1 MTMKYRLENSW
12 FGHRALGL
20 GLFTLF
26 LSSCNVEST
35 AEDTGGVDDGLGGMT
50 STGDV
55 CPSGAV
61 VVLTDYV
68 STQVA
73 LSDLS
78 GQTKSA
84 SFLSTG
90 STQTDGLAFA
100 LSGDVALPS
109 ARPMSGQIVLLDR
122 FGTNVVTWADSR
134 SAEVTA
140 QLPVG
145 TGFESNPQDYLE
157 VNEELALVSRWG
169 QNSAPGSEDFDEG
182 GDLLLIDLGEHEIVG
197 NLLMPAADELP
208 ARPGPLALI
217 GEEVIVTLD
226 RIALD
231 FSETGEAMLA
241 GVDLSGEEVLWEE
254 TLQGRKACGRATLS
268 PDGSRFAVVCTGA
281 LTASGE
287 TESITQSAVLLFD
300 STARPLRELG
310 TYEASDLLG
319 VPLQADVEFVHDGL
333 VLLKTQTP
341 WGGEGNNQLF
351 SLDLESGETQELL
364 EASPDAD
371 GNGQGLVYGGLM
383 CAPEC
388 GEYCLMADTD
398 EGVLQRIL
406 VGSDGRLTVD
416 TPVTVEDRVGLPPT
430 SIAPR

>member
-1 MTMKYRLENSW
+1 MKHNIKNIWCGR
-12 FGHRALGL
+12 GALGL
-20 GLFTLF
+20 SAFVLF
-26 LSSCNVEST
+26 LSGCNVEST
-35 AEDTGGVDDGLGGMT
+35 AEDTGGVDDGMGGMT
-50 STGDV
+50 SSGEA

-78 GQTKSA
+78 GQTQSA

-90 STQTDGLAFA
+90 STETDGLAFA

-122 FGTNVVTWADSR
+122 FGTNVITWAESR
-134 SAEVTA
+134 SAEVTV

-157 VNEELALVSRWG
+157 VSETLALVSRWG

-182 GDLLLIDLGEHEIVG
+182 GDLLLIDLEEHEIVG
-197 NLLMPAADELP
+197 NLLMPTADELP

-217 GEEVIVTLD
+217 GDEVIVTLD

-231 FSETGEAMLA
+231 FSKTGEAMLA
-241 GVDLSGEEVLWEE
+241 GVDLSGEGVLWEE
-254 TLQGRKACGRATLS
+254 TLGGRKACGRATLS

-287 TESITQSAVLLFD
+287 TESISQSALLLFD
-300 STARPLRELG
+300 ATERPLRELG
-310 TYEASDLLG
+310 TYEAQDLLG
-319 VPLQADVEFVHDGL
+319 VPLQADVEFVLDGL

-341 WGGEGNNQLF
+341 WGREGNNQLF
-351 SLDLESGETQELL
+351 SLDLESGETHELL
-364 EASPDAD
+364 EASADAD
-371 GNGQGLVYGGLM
+371 GSGKGLVYGGMM

-388 GEYCLMADTD
+388 AEYCLMTDTD

-406 VGSDGRLTVD
+406 VGTDGRLTVD

-430 SIAPR
+430 SISPR

>member
-1 MTMKYRLENSW
+1 MKHNMKNIWLRR
-12 FGHRALGL
+12 GALGL
-20 GLFTLF
+20 SSFTLL
-26 LSSCNVEST
+26 LSGCNVEST
-35 AEDTGGVDDGLGGMT
+35 AENTGGVDDGMGGMT
-50 STGDV
+50 STSEV

-78 GQTKSA
+78 GQTQSA

-109 ARPMSGQIVLLDR
+109 ARPLSNQIVLLDR
-122 FGTNVVTWADSR
+122 FGTNVITWAEPS
-134 SAEVTA
+134 SAEVIA

-157 VNEELALVSRWG
+157 VSETLALVSRWG
-169 QNSAPGSEDFDEG
+169 QNSVPGSEDFDEG
-182 GDLLLIDLGEHEIVG
+182 GDLILIDLKEHEIVG
-197 NLLMPAADELP
+197 NLLMPTADDLP
-208 ARPGPLALI
+208 ARPGALALV
-217 GEEVIVTLD
+217 GDEVIVTLD

-241 GVDLSGEEVLWEE
+241 GVDLSGEEVLWET
-254 TLQGRKACGRATLS
+254 TLEGRKACGRATLS

-281 LTASGE
+281 LNASGE
-287 TESITQSAVLLFD
+287 TESISQSAVLLFD
-300 STARPLRELG
+300 ATERPLRELA
-310 TYEASDLLG
+310 TYEADELLG
-319 VPLQADVEFVHDGL
+319 VPLQADVEFVHDDL

-351 SLDLESGETQELL
+351 SLDLESGETRELL
-364 EASPDAD
+364 EASAD
-371 GNGQGLVYGGLM
+371 GEGNGKGLVYGGMM

-406 VGSDGRLTVD
+406 IDSDGDLSVD
-416 TPVTVEDRVGLPPT
+416 SPVTIEDRVGLPPT
-430 SIAPR
+430 SISPR

>member
-1 MTMKYRLENSW
+1 MKHNRKNIWCGCE
-12 FGHRALGL
+12 ALI
-20 GLFTLF
+20 
-26 LSSCNVEST
+26 LSSFVLLLSGCNVEST
-35 AEDTGGVDDGLGGMT
+35 ADHTGGVDGGMGGMT
-50 STGDV
+50 SSGEL
-55 CPSGAV
+55 CPTGAV

-78 GQTKSA
+78 GQIQSA

-90 STQTDGLAFA
+90 STETDGLAFA

-109 ARPMSGQIVLLDR
+109 ARPLSGQIVLLDR
-122 FGTNVVTWADSR
+122 FGTNVITWADPK

-157 VNEELALVSRWG
+157 VSDTLALVSRWG

-182 GDLLLIDLGEHEIVG
+182 GDLLLIDLKEHEIVG
-197 NLLMPAADELP
+197 NLLMPTADELP
-208 ARPGPLALI
+208 ARPGSLALV
-217 GEEVIVTLD
+217 GDEVIVTLA

-241 GVDLSGEEVLWEE
+241 GVDPSGEEVLWKE
-254 TLQGRKACGRATLS
+254 TLEGRKACGRATLS

-281 LTASGE
+281 LKASGE
-287 TESITQSAVLLFD
+287 TESISQSAVLLFD
-300 STARPLRELG
+300 AAERPLRELA
-310 TYEASDLLG
+310 TYEALDLLG
-319 VPLQADVEFVHDGL
+319 VPLQPDVAFVHDGL

-341 WGGEGNNQLF
+341 WGGESNNQLF
-351 SLDLESGETQELL
+351 SLDLESGEILELL
-364 EASPDAD
+364 EASADAD
-371 GNGQGLVYGGLM
+371 ENGKGLVYGGMM

-388 GEYCLMADTD
+388 SEYCLMADTD

-406 VGSDGRLTVD
+406 VGSDGGLTVG
-416 TPVTVEDRVGLPPT
+416 TPVTVEDRIGLPPT
-430 SIAPR
+430 SISPR